1 MHTALLNKNCATH
14 LQKVLMNFWPL
25 TIVPQHKFTFI
36 HLADEHHMHDN
47 TRSYSVNVKSTQ

>member
-1 MHTALLNKNCATH
+1 MHTALLNKNCGTH

-25 TIVPQHKFTFI
+25 TIVPQQKFTF
-36 HLADEHHMHDN
+36 HLADEHRMHDN